1 MAGDSAIINGVN
13 MLGKLYG
20 IGVGPGDPE
29 LLTIKGLRIIKEC
42 DIIAIPSK
50 DKMSCT
56 SYNIVKGVY
65 EDIDKKETIL
75 LDYPM
80 SKDKELL
87 EKCRIENENQITNLL
102 KEGKNIAFLT
112 LGDPTIYSTYIY
124 LHKSIKEKGFEPEI
138 ISGVPSFCQVA
149 ASLSISLSEADD
161 EIHIIPGTYGVSKA
175 FEMSGT
181 KILMKSGTKLKEIK
195 KLAKEKNCYVA
206 MAENCSMPDEKII
219 IGADDMED
227 SSGYYTTVIIKDS
240 IE

>member
-1 MAGDSAIINGVN
+1 

-42 DIIAIPSK
+42 DIIALPSK
-50 DKMSCT
+50 DKSSCT

-65 EDIDKKETIL
+65 EDIDKKEVLL

-87 EKCRIENENQITNLL
+87 ERCRIENENQVTKLL
-102 KEGKNIAFLT
+102 KMGKNIAFLT

-124 LHKSIKEKGFEPEI
+124 LHNSIKEKGFDPEI

-149 ASLSISLSEADD
+149 ASLSISLSEAEE
-161 EIHIIPGTYGVSKA
+161 EIHIIPATYGVSKVS
-175 FEMSGT
+175 ELSGT

-195 KLAKEKNCYVA
+195 NLVKEKNCYVA
-206 MAENCSMPDEKII
+206 MAENCSMPNEKIL
-219 IGADDMED
+219 IGVDELED
-227 SSGYYTTVIIKDS
+227 SSGYYTTVIIKDLM
-240 IE
+240 

>member
-1 MAGDSAIINGVN
+1 MV
-13 MLGKLYG
+13 GKLYG

-42 DIIAIPSK
+42 DVIALPSK
-50 DKMSCT
+50 DKMTCT

-65 EDIDKKETIL
+65 EEIDKKETIL

-87 EKCRIENENQITNLL
+87 ERCRIENENKITNLL
-102 KEGKNIAFLT
+102 IKGKNIAFLT

-124 LHKSIKEKGFEPEI
+124 LHKSMKEKGFDAEI
-138 ISGVPSFCQVA
+138 ISGVPSFCSIA
-149 ASLSISLSEADD
+149 ASLSISLSEAEE
-161 EIHIIPGTYGVSKA
+161 EIHIIPATYGVSKT
-175 FEMSGT
+175 FDMSGT

-195 KLAKEKNCYVA
+195 QLVKEKNCYVA
-206 MAENCSMPDEKII
+206 MAENCSMPNEKIVV
-219 IGADDMED
+219 GVDELED

-240 IE
+240 CQ